1 MPQASHLKDKN
12 LYVLDA
18 IKISQEDIGRAMP
31 NTPTLAAFFA
41 VSQVVTNESF
51 LESMEVILSKFPQKI
66 IDGNMKAM
74 KRAMEEV
81 N

>member
-1 MPQASHLKDKN
+1 
-12 LYVLDA
+12 
-18 IKISQEDIGRAMP
+18 MP
-31 NTPTLAAFFA
+31 NTPTLAAFIE
-41 VSQVVTNESF
+41 VSKVVTNESF
-51 LESMEVILSKFPQKI
+51 LESMEAILSKFPQKI